1 MKHKLIFFA
10 IAVFLCFGLISC
22 NQAMAGLPEWLPEE
36 VMDQPVQQFE
46 AVYTAEGSLV
56 CAYYCIPK
64 GDGSTIKYSYHPG
77 EPLEQMALEKPS
89 RDTVLAMKD
98 MPVLIEALEDWVLE
112 NEAGME
118 VSLSYL
124 LPQYSFLEDAEYPE
138 KKLSVSLETGEMR
151 VLEGDYAGSK
161 EYGAIDIAVGVSMQ
175 NEAGIV
181 IHPYEIKYIVYID
194 A

>member
-1 MKHKLIFFA
+1 
-10 IAVFLCFGLISC
+10 
-22 NQAMAGLPEWLPEE
+22 MAGLPEWLPEE

-124 LPQYSFLEDAEYPE
+124 LPQYSFWRMQSIPRRSFPFLWKPGRC
-138 KKLSVSLETGEMR
+138 VFWRETTQVPKNMGQSTLLWAFPCRMKR
-151 VLEGDYAGSK
+151 AS
-161 EYGAIDIAVGVSMQ
+161 
-175 NEAGIV
+175 
-181 IHPYEIKYIVYID
+181 
-194 A
+194 